1 MKPRHSVMKMKP
13 YAPPAADRAEKVRLD
28 FNENTVGC
36 SPKVAEYLKSVLTQP
51 LLSVYPEYEET
62 RPALAK
68 HLGVKPEELVLTNGT
83 DEAIQLLVNTFV
95 EPDEE
100 VLLMHPSYAMYRF
113 YSEVAGARVREIEY
127 DAETLAFPVDRFV
140 ANINNQTKLVMLA
153 NPNNPTGTAITI
165 LQVEKVLRANPNCA
179 VLIDEAY
186 FEFCGKTALPFI
198 QRYSNLFVSRTFS
211 KAYGMAAMRMGCL
224 ASHEENVAHL
234 RKAQSPYSVNLLAA
248 MAAVVAV
255 QDRDYIDSYV
265 REVLSARDMLY
276 SGLSEMG
283 VRHWRSEG
291 NFVLFQVGD
300 RAVDIR
306 DAMRARGILI
316 RDRSYELPGC
326 VRVTVGTKDQVRR
339 FLQNMKEIL

>member
-1 MKPRHSVMKMKP
+1 MKPRHSVSKMKP
-13 YAPPAADRAEKVRLD
+13 YAPPAGGRGDKIRLD

-36 SPKVAEYLKSVLTQP
+36 SPRVAEYLKGAITQP
-51 LLSVYPEYEET
+51 MVSVYPEYEET
-62 RPALAK
+62 RPALARFFN
-68 HLGVKPEELVLTNGT
+68 VQPEELVLTNGT

-95 EPDEE
+95 EPDDE

-113 YSEVAGARVREIEY
+113 YAEVAGARVREIEY
-127 DAETLAFPVDRFV
+127 EAETLVFPVERFV

-153 NPNNPTGTAITI
+153 NPNNPTGTAISI
-165 LQVEKVLRANPNCA
+165 MHVEKVLRANPNCG

-198 QRYSNLFVSRTFS
+198 QRYQNLFVSRTFS
-211 KAYGMAAMRMGCL
+211 KAYGMAALRMGCL
-224 ASHEENVAHL
+224 LSHAENVAHL

-248 MAAVVAV
+248 KAAAVAV
-255 QDRDYIDSYV
+255 QDRDYIDGYV

-276 SGLSEMG
+276 SGLSEMS

-291 NFVLFQVGD
+291 NFVLFHIGD
-300 RAVDIR
+300 RAGEICGKLRTKGLLV
-306 DAMRARGILI
+306 

-326 VRVTVGTKDQVRR
+326 VRVTVGTKDQTRQ
-339 FLQNMKEIL
+339 FLQHLKEML